1 MSQQPRILVVDDE
14 PAILLTYTAILEQH
28 GYEVTGVPSV
38 EEAEKALEERAF
50 DLLLCDLTLG
60 SGHSGLEVVEF
71 ARERHPRI
79 EAVLL
84 TGFADRKTTSEAAGK
99 RIVLLLKPLEVLH
112 LLQTIGLLMGKNR

>member
-50 DLLLCDLTLG
+50 DLLCDLTLG

-112 LLQTIGLLMGKNR
+112 LIQTIGRLMRKNR